1 MARKPRKNESVES
14 NDNSVENNAISS
26 EAGAQSADE
35 SIQPVSEEQQ
45 SKTKCGGALKAAREA
60 QGLTV
65 QEVAKQL
72 RLGVKQI
79 EALEADDFTA
89 LPEATI
95 VKGFIRNYA
104 KLLKI
109 PSEPLVAAYN
119 EMKPEKTQHA
129 YTLHPGINMKISE
142 SNKADVGRYFIL
154 TFIILVLAA
163 VWFFYHN
170 YVQKPSPVNPI
181 PEIVEALP
189 ELALPATERM
199 QDDATFQLDMPEQGK
214 LNTPSEPVNTSDTGT
229 AVDMESTAK
238 NDSELVADA
247 ESSLTT
253 QPSAE
258 TEASVDDDGN
268 QQAEAAPE
276 PGKTRIVFA
285 ATQETW
291 LSVVNASGDEVYN
304 KILYA
309 GNRDVIDVWQPA
321 EIVVGNAHAATL
333 MVDRKPIDLAPYTR
347 INVARVRLDR

>member
-1 MARKPRKNESVES
+1 MARKPRKNESEES
-14 NDNSVENNAISS
+14 NDIGGDNNAILT
-26 EAGAQSADE
+26 GADD
-35 SIQPVSEEQQ
+35 QPVDHSVLPVAEEQK
-45 SKTKCGGALKAAREA
+45 SKTNCGGALNAARES

-65 QEVAKQL
+65 QDVAKQL

-79 EALEADDFTA
+79 EALEADDFAA

-119 EMKPEKTQHA
+119 EMKPEKAQQA

-142 SNKADVGRYFIL
+142 SNKPDVGRYFTL

-163 VWFFYHN
+163 VWFFYQN

-199 QDDATFQLDMPEQGK
+199 QNGSTFQLDMPELDE
-214 LNTPSEPVNTSDTGT
+214 LNATNEAVKTGMDA
-229 AVDMESTAK
+229 AVDTDSTAE
-238 NDSELVADA
+238 NDNDLAPDNENELTAQSTV
-247 ESSLTT
+247 
-253 QPSAE
+253 E
-258 TEASVDDDGN
+258 TEANLDDESN
-268 QQAEAAPE
+268 QQPEAAPE
-276 PGKTRIVFA
+276 PGKTRIAFT

-291 LSVVNASGDEVYN
+291 LSVVNVSGDEVYN

-309 GNRDVIDVWQPA
+309 GNRDVVDVWQPA
-321 EIVVGNAHAATL
+321 EIVVGNAHGATL
-333 MVDRKPIDLAPYTR
+333 MVDGKPIDLAPYTR